1 MKISL
6 NGEPR
11 EVRAARLSEVLAEL
25 GLADAR
31 VATAVNGDFVPAAAR
46 ERTALVDGDRVE
58 VVAPQQ
64 GG

>member
-1 MKISL
+1 MKITL
-6 NGEPR
+6 NGAPH
-11 EVRAARLSEVLAEL
+11 EVGATRLSDVLAEL

-31 VATAVNGDFVPAAAR
+31 VATAVNGDFVPATGR
-46 ERTALVDGDRVE
+46 DRTELSEGDQVE

>member
-11 EVRAARLSEVLAEL
+11 EVTATRLSDVLAEL
-25 GLADAR
+25 GLADAK
-31 VATAVNGDFVPAAAR
+31 VATAVNGEFVPVIGRDRMDLA
-46 ERTALVDGDRVE
+46 EGDCLE
-58 VVAPQQ
+58 IVAPQQ

>member
-1 MKISL
+1 MKITL
-6 NGEPR
+6 NGAPR
-11 EVRAARLSEVLAEL
+11 EVRSTRLSEVLAEL

-31 VATAVNGDFVPAAAR
+31 VATAVNGDFVPATGRDRAELA
-46 ERTALVDGDRVE
+46 EGDRVE

>member
-1 MKISL
+1 MMLSI

-11 EVRAARLSEVLAEL
+11 EVSATRLSDVLAEL

-31 VATAVNGDFVPAAAR
+31 VATAVNGDFVAAADR
-46 ERTALVDGDRVE
+46 PSMQLTEGDRVE
-58 VVAPQQ
+58 IVAPQQ

>member
-11 EVRAARLSEVLAEL
+11 EVSATRLSDVLAEL
-25 GLADAR
+25 GFADAR
-31 VATAVNGDFVPAAAR
+31 VATAVNGQFVPAVGRAGMELA
-46 ERTALVDGDRVE
+46 EGDRLE
-58 VVAPQQ
+58 IVAPQQ

>member
-6 NGEPR
+6 NGAPH
-11 EVRAARLSEVLAEL
+11 EVLATRLSEVLAEL
-25 GLADAR
+25 GLAEAR
-31 VATAVNGDFVPAAAR
+31 IATAVNGDFVPAPARAAT
-46 ERTALVDGDRVE
+46 ELAEGDRLE